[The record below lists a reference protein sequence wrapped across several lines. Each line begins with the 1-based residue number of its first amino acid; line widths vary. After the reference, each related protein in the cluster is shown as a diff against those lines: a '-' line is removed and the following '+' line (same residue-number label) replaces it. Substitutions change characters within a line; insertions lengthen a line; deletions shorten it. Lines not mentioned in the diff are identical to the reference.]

1 VATALDLTLE
11 QPKKLASSLFDVT
24 KIEAECRRPYEYNT
38 EYYDI
43 DSVNQILVCSSS
55 SNCSNPCLRHPFTST
70 HSSCR
75 RGSAKRNTQFKATN
89 LLLRFVRLNCR
100 TRSPKSN
107 YLCVVLTEPLN
118 TGGAHSTGGSRLE
131 RLQ

>member
-1 VATALDLTLE
+1 MATALDLTLE

-43 DSVNQILVCSSS
+43 DSVNQILVCPPSS
-55 SNCSNPCLRHPFTST
+55 SNCSGHLLTTPVTST
-70 HSSCR
+70 HSACR

-89 LLLRFVRLNCR
+89 LLLRFVQLA
-100 TRSPKSN
+100 
-107 YLCVVLTEPLN
+107 VVLHDGP
-118 TGGAHSTGGSRLE
+118 
-131 RLQ
+131 